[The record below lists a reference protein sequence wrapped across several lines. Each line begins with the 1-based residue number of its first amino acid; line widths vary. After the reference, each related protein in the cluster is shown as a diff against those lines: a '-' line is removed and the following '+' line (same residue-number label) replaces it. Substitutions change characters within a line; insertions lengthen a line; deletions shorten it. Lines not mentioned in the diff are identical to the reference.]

1 MAAISRAESPR
12 QCHCE
17 MRSAAG
23 VLSQYAA
30 TETFGLSPDVGD
42 AQHSAR

>member
-12 QCHCE
+12 QYHFE

-23 VLSQYAA
+23 VLGQHAA
-30 TETFGLSPDVGD
+30 AVGFGLSPDVGE
-42 AQHSAR
+42 AQPSAR